1 MHDFLTIVAAIGALG
16 LGAQWLA
23 WRFNLPA
30 IVLMAVAGLIAGP
43 VTGLLWPDDYAP
55 GGPGPMEL
63 VFGDLFRP
71 MIALA
76 VAVILFE
83 GGITLNIAEIRGLSR
98 GVFRFV
104 LPGVPIAWFLGSLA
118 AFHIAGLSWGSA
130 ILFAGIMIVTG
141 PTVIMPLLRQARLEP
156 RTAALLKWEG
166 IVNDP
171 IGALIAVFVAQAI
184 ALEAETPALALIL
197 SAVAAFIGAAALGV
211 LLGRLVSAAF
221 QRGLVP
227 EFLKPAILLSLVL
240 VCFVLGDLIQKE
252 AGLLAVT
259 TMGVTIANAR
269 LASINELRLFKENIA
284 VLFVSGVFVILT
296 ANLTPEDLK
305 LLDVRAF
312 VFVGVMLFLV
322 RPAAVFVST
331 IGAGLSM
338 KERALLGWIAPRGVV
353 AVAVSTFFAA
363 ELVAMGDPTAE
374 RIGPLAFLMVFA
386 TVVLHGF
393 TIGPLARALGLAS
406 KDMPGVLISGASA
419 WSVALAGRLKEMGA
433 PVLIADPSWRRLQA
447 ARLANIPIFYGEL
460 LSEVSER
467 HIDFNRYGTL
477 LALSDNEAHN
487 ALVCTD
493 FAPEFGR
500 ASIFQAN
507 TETRDEKDRQAVAH
521 TLRGRTFPASGAPLH
536 ALDQLLYEGWTFQ
549 RTRLTAEYTSERYL
563 AELGSDSMLIAVLR
577 KGALVLQGAGS
588 VAKLETGDVALA
600 FLSAEQAAARR
611 SREKAAGNA
620 PAPQPEKANY
630 SGLEPS
636 G

>member
-1 MHDFLTIVAAIGALG
+1 MHDFLPIVAAIGVLG

-30 IVLMAVAGLIAGP
+30 IVLMAAAGLIAGP
-43 VTGLLWPDDYAP
+43 LTGFLWPDDYIA

-83 GGITLNIAEIRGLSR
+83 GGITLNISELRGLSR

-104 LPGVPIAWFLGSLA
+104 LPGVPIAWFLGALA
-118 AFHIAGLSWGSA
+118 AYYIAGLSWGAA

-184 ALEAETPALALIL
+184 ALDVTTPAFALIFK
-197 SAVAAFIGAAALGV
+197 AVGAFIGAAALGV
-211 LLGRLVSAAF
+211 LLGKLIAEGF

-259 TMGVTIANAR
+259 AMGVTLANAR

-296 ANLTPEDLK
+296 ANLTPDDLK
-305 LLDVRAF
+305 LLDVQAF
-312 VFVGVMLFLV
+312 IFVGAMLFVV
-322 RPAAVFVST
+322 RPASVLLST
-331 IGAGLSM
+331 VGAGLTL
-338 KERALLGWIAPRGVV
+338 KERALLGWIAPRGIV
-353 AVAVSTFFAA
+353 AVAISTFFAA
-363 ELVAMGDPTAE
+363 ELVAMGDQTAE

-386 TVVLHGF
+386 TVVFHGF
-393 TIGPLARALGLAS
+393 TIGPLARRLGLAS
-406 KDMPGVLISGASA
+406 KDMPGVLISGSSP
-419 WSVALAGRLKEMGA
+419 WSVALAGRLKDMGV
-433 PVLIADPSWRRLQA
+433 PVLISDPSWRRLQA
-447 ARLANIPIFYGEL
+447 ARLAGIPTYYGEL
-460 LSEVSER
+460 LAEVSER

-487 ALVCTD
+487 ALLCTD

-507 TETRDEKDRQAVAH
+507 TQARDDKDRQAMPH
-521 TLRGRTFPASGAPLH
+521 TLRGRTFPPSGAPIY
-536 ALDQLLYEGWTFQ
+536 ALDQMLAEGGAFQ
-549 RTRLTAEYTSERYL
+549 RTRLTAEYSPDRYM
-563 AELGSDSMLIAVLR
+563 ADLGEGGELIAVVR
-577 KGALVLQGAGS
+577 KGALILHGAGS
-588 VAKLETGDVALA
+588 LLRLEPGDVALS
-600 FLSAEQAAARR
+600 FLNSKQAAARR
-611 SREKAAGNA
+611 GREIGGTASE
-620 PAPQPEKANY
+620 PAQEKPD
-630 SGLEPS
+630 SLGLEPS